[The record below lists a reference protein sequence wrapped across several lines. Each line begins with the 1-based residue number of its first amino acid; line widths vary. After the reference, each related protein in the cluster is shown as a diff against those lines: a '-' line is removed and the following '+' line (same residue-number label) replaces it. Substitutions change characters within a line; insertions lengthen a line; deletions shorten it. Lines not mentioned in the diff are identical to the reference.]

1 MAMSKLRSRVRE
13 QYTDRRL
20 QVKEGAPMN
29 TNMEAVRIMF
39 RRYRES
45 VNAELKSMC
54 RCSVYPRIASMG
66 VTTVSKVLFTH
77 P

>member
-13 QYTDRRL
+13 RYTDRRL
-20 QVKEGAPMN
+20 QAKESTPMN

-45 VNAELKSMC
+45 VNAELKGGDF
-54 RCSVYPRIASMG
+54 RCVGARYIPQDRING
-66 VTTVSKVLFTH
+66 GDHCV
-77 P
+77 